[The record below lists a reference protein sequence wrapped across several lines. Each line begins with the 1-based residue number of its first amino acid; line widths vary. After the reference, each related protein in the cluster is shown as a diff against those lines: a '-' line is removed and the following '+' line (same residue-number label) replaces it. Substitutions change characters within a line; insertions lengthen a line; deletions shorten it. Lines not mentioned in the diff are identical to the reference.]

1 MGTVTLSKIRNSLM
15 LRKFLVVFLPVFL
28 GLGTIIAILYRAEA
42 ESDRRLV
49 RLNESQSIKVQSEL
63 VINDFSLARADLN
76 ILAETN
82 ELKDFLEYN
91 NTNISLAETAKKLIA
106 KEYLSLGNQRQSFD
120 LISFVDINGQEI
132 IRVDFNEDMAVIASE
147 ESLKNR
153 SSYYWFQK
161 SLKLKLG
168 EVFVSPLEL
177 DVEQGQV
184 IIPIKPTVR
193 LTTPIFDRQGNK
205 RGLIVLNYRGRKI
218 IENLVPE
225 NSTAIGNL
233 MLVNEQGYWIRGRTR
248 EDEWGFMIPQR
259 SDRTFAR
266 EFPQA
271 WLHIDNHQS
280 GQFFTPKGL
289 FIFKTIFPQSIVKA
303 KNSSLVNNSLDLSNI
318 SNNSINPLVSP
329 LDDNAPANIINNTL
343 ENQEWK
349 VISFIPASIFDNRL
363 RPSFHRFLV
372 FYLSLLS
379 VSAVGIYFFTLSQ
392 VKRDHAEQNLRR
404 SESRYQKLA
413 ANLPGMI
420 YQYTLYSNGLM
431 GFTYASEGCREIYGL
446 EPPVVTSEHEM
457 ISKCI
462 HAEDMVSLQQFILAS
477 ARNLTDFIWDGRLI
491 NSSETKW
498 IRAISR
504 PEKQSNGE
512 VIWDGL
518 LIDITEMK
526 TIELALR
533 DLKGQLEHKVVE
545 RTKELKQ
552 SELELRQKAGD
563 LEVALQQIQQAQSQ
577 LVQNEKMSSLGQLVA
592 GIAHGINNPVNFV
605 YGNLVHA
612 SKYSTELIQ
621 LLSLY
626 QRFSPAPTEE
636 IRELEHDI
644 EIDFVKED
652 FPKLITS
659 MKVGADRIQKI
670 VLSLRNFSRMDESEM
685 KEVNIHEGID
695 STLMIFQSRLKA
707 KNDRSEIKIIK
718 NYDRLPLIECYAA
731 QLNQVFM
738 NIIGNAI
745 DALEVANSPQQNL
758 HVIISTKQV
767 DYHKVEIRIAD
778 NGCGIPESVKLK
790 IFDPFFTT
798 KDVGKGTGLGLA
810 ISYQII
816 ADKHQGTL
824 SFVSELGKGTE
835 FTMIIPMK
843 QSFGSEQIS
852 A

>member
-1 MGTVTLSKIRNSLM
+1 MSILTISKIRNSLM

-28 GLGTIIAILYRAEA
+28 GLGAVIAILYRAEA

-49 RLNESQSIKVQSEL
+49 RLNESQSIEIQSEL
-63 VINDFSLARADLN
+63 VIKDFSLARADLN

-91 NTNISLAETAKKLIA
+91 NTDIPLAEAAKELIA
-106 KEYLSLGNQRQSFD
+106 NEYLSLGSQRQSFD
-120 LISFVDINGQEI
+120 LISFIDISGQEI
-132 IRVDFNEDMAVIASE
+132 IRVDFNQDMAVIASAVA
-147 ESLKNR
+147 LKNR
-153 SSYYWFQK
+153 ASYSWFQN

-168 EVFVSPLEL
+168 EIFVSPLEL

-193 LTTPIFDRQGNK
+193 LITPIFDRQGNK

-233 MLVNEQGYWIRGRTR
+233 MLINEQGYWIRGRAR

-259 SDRTFAR
+259 SDRTFPR

-271 WLHIDNHQS
+271 WSHIDNHQS

-289 FIFKTIFPQSIVKA
+289 FTFKTISPQSIVKG
-303 KNSSLVNNSLDLSNI
+303 KNINSVNILSNLP
-318 SNNSINPLVSP
+318 NNSINSLANT
-329 LDDNAPANIINNTL
+329 LNDNAPANAVNNTL

-349 VISFIPASIFDNRL
+349 VISFIPVSVFDNRI
-363 RPSFHRFLV
+363 RPSFYRFL
-372 FYLSLLS
+372 FLYLGLLS
-379 VSAVGIYFFTLSQ
+379 ASAIGIYFFVLSQ
-392 VKRDHAEQNLRR
+392 VKRDYAEQNLRR

-420 YQYTLYSNGLM
+420 YQFILRPNSSM
-431 GFTYASEGCREIYGL
+431 GFTYTSEGCREIYGV
-446 EPPVVTSEHEM
+446 EPAVM
-457 ISKCI
+457 ISDFEMLTKFTPP
-462 HAEDMVSLQQFILAS
+462 EDLLELRQLIFAS
-477 ARNLTDFIWDGRLI
+477 ATTLNNFVWDGRI
-491 NSSETKW
+491 VRASKTKW
-498 IRAISR
+498 MRAISR
-504 PEKQSNGE
+504 PEKQSNGD
-512 VIWDGL
+512 VIWDGI
-518 LIDITEMK
+518 LIDVTEIK
-526 TIELALR
+526 TVELALR
-533 DLKGQLEHKVVE
+533 DLKEQLEHKVTE

-552 SELELRQKAGD
+552 SELELRQKAED

-592 GIAHGINNPVNFV
+592 GIAHEINNPVNFI
-605 YGNLVHA
+605 YGNLEHA

-636 IRELEHDI
+636 IKGLEDDI
-644 EIDFVKED
+644 EIDFIKED
-652 FPKLITS
+652 LPKLITS

-670 VLSLRNFSRMDESEM
+670 VLSLRNFSRMDESEV
-685 KEVNIHEGID
+685 KEVDIHEGID
-695 STLMIFQSRLKA
+695 STLMILQSRLKA
-707 KNDRSEIKIIK
+707 RGDRPEIKIIK
-718 NYDRLPLIECYAA
+718 NYDRLPPIECYAA

-738 NIIGNAI
+738 NIIANAI
-745 DALEVANSPQQNL
+745 DALEGTNSPQQNL
-758 HVIISTKQV
+758 CITISTKRV
-767 DYHKVEIRIAD
+767 DYHKVEIHIAD
-778 NGCGIPESVKLK
+778 NGSGIPESAQLKL
-790 IFDPFFTT
+790 FDPFFTT

-835 FTMIIPMK
+835 FIIIIPMK